1 MLRKVS
7 TQLFSPQVDRVCD
20 WPGLTVTEPGHFGG
34 DAYTS
39 GMIVD
44 EREANGTG
52 PLWKLLTR
60 KQVWSGWGGPLF
72 PNATTASDPAPFVGF
87 DCGELGCLFDLKLE
101 DSSPFTCPWQ
111 YIHPL

>member
-1 MLRKVS
+1 MI
-7 TQLFSPQVDRVCD
+7 
-20 WPGLTVTEPGHFGG
+20 VTKPGHFGG

-60 KQVWSGWGGPLF
+60 KQVWSGWCGPLF

-87 DCGELGCLFDLKLE
+87 DCGELGCLFDLNSDQSETADLSAEQSEKRDELLGL
-101 DSSPFTCPWQ
+101 
-111 YIHPL
+111 IAA